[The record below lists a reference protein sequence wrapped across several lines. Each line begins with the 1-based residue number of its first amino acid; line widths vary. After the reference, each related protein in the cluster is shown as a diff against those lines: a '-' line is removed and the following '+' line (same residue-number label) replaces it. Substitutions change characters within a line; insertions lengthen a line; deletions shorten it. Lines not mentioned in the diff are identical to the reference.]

1 MSLIAWIVIILV
13 VGISIII
20 IRKMRKKEDY
30 LGNSLDERL
39 GGIRD
44 SFSDVCKK
52 FVGKLFGC

>member
-1 MSLIAWIVIILV
+1 MNLIVWGLILLGIVVL
-13 VGISIII
+13 III
-20 IRKMRKKEDY
+20 IKNKMKQQDY
-30 LGNSLDERL
+30 IGNSLDERL